1 MSARGKWIVLAAS
14 AVVLTT
20 AAAAAPSVLRRFNSF
35 AVERVEIRG
44 TRYLAPFD
52 AFVQSGI
59 TRSSNVF
66 DDFEGWRARLL
77 KHPMILDASI
87 ERHLPGTVRVSIAE
101 AEPIALART
110 PELRPIDARAQA
122 LPIDP
127 AMAAL
132 DLPLLSMESQPN
144 ASGVFTD
151 APTRKVIG
159 VLATLH
165 QTDARLFSW
174 ISEAGVLRDH
184 GVRLELRHPVGAEA
198 WIPASPGALR
208 LTELHVALADLAW
221 RGELPKLKRID
232 ARFHD
237 QIVVVLRNGPDSIFR
252 VE

>member
-1 MSARGKWIVLAAS
+1 MSARRKWIVLAAS

-20 AAAAAPSVLRRFNSF
+20 AAAAAPSLLRRFDSF
-35 AVERVEIRG
+35 AVDRVEIRG

-59 TRSSNVF
+59 TGSSNVF

-77 KHPMILDASI
+77 EHPMILDASI

-110 PELRPIDARAQA
+110 PELRPVDARAQA

-127 AMAAL
+127 ATADL
-132 DLPLLSMESQPN
+132 DLPLLGMESQPN
-144 ASGVFTD
+144 ARGVFTD
-151 APTRKVIG
+151 APTRKVIS

-165 QTDARLFSW
+165 RHDARLFSW
-174 ISEAGVLRDH
+174 VSEAGLLQDH
-184 GVRLELRHPVGAEA
+184 GVRLELRQPVGAEA
-198 WIPASPGALR
+198 WIPANPRALR
-208 LTELHVALADLAW
+208 LAELHVALADLAV
-221 RGELPKLKRID
+221 RGELSKLKRID

-237 QIVVVLRNGPDSIFR
+237 QIVVVLTNGN
-252 VE
+252 